1 MPSKFAPAYKEWDEL
16 PPFAIGE
23 TSPLPM
29 SEEQETNLAR
39 NSWRKKRRKR
49 KLYQFREAIMEMYH
63 DGIPYASIAT
73 ELGLSPSGVHYFIRK
88 ELDETG
94 NAGRGS

>member
-16 PPFAIGE
+16 PPYMLGE

-29 SEEQETNLAR
+29 TEEQETKNAR
-39 NSWRKKRRKR
+39 QGWRKLRRNR
-49 KLYQFREAIMEMYH
+49 KLYQFRDAIMEMYH

-73 ELGLSPSGVHYFIRK
+73 ELGLSKSGVYRFIRK

-94 NAGRGS
+94 NPSRGS